1 MDRSAVETLLGS
13 QAHNHM
19 VAEKARRLQEG
30 GLIALRCYF
39 EVLEKLDGDA
49 RAAAKI
55 FEGLTKTA
63 KTLARRGRGKADPEL
78 DQRLLDVGDTA
89 PPGGLEAGIAAAA
102 GAKTRK
108 QVDAATKRYRRLRKA
123 RAESRR
129 QMKLLADRV
138 ISAYQDG
145 GAEAAS
151 EALTEHV
158 RRTNA
163 LVG

>member
-13 QAHNHM
+13 QAHNDM
-19 VAEKARRLQEG
+19 VAEKARRLQEC

-39 EVLEKLDGDA
+39 EVLKKLDGDA

-55 FEGLTKTA
+55 FEGVTKTA
-63 KTLARRGRGKADPEL
+63 KALARQGRGKADPEF
-78 DQRLLDVGDTA
+78 DRRLLDAGDTA
-89 PPGGLEAGIAAAA
+89 PPGGLEAAIAAAA

-108 QVDAATKRYRRLRKA
+108 EVDAATKRYRRLREA

-129 QMKLLADRV
+129 QMKLLADR
-138 ISAYQDG
+138 IMSAYQDG

-151 EALTEHV
+151 EALMEHV
-158 RRTNA
+158 RRTNG